1 MNITTFTGNLGR
13 DWEQANSNT
22 VIAKNSLA
30 VRRDFKNKQ
39 TGEYD
44 TDWIPLTAFS
54 KTAETLMQYTS
65 KGSKILIVGK
75 LQTNNYTDKN
85 GNKRT
90 SYDVIVDRFEF
101 LDSRGDNQQKQTDN
115 PFANANLNNEDPFE
129 SNDTEIDNS
138 DSPFYGSGYMK
149 RIHGIQSEIIT
160 HKGDEVVLKLYN
172 DIDIEKAK
180 QKAVDG
186 RYLTVLDFYEKDSI
200 TDLQRKHYF
209 ALIGDYTEYT
219 GTPEQ

>member
-1 MNITTFTGNLGR
+1 MNLITLTGNLGR

-39 TGEYD
+39 TGDYD

-101 LDSRGDNQQKQTDN
+101 LDSRSDNQQQSQQQNNN
-115 PFANANLNNEDPFE
+115 PFANADFNSNDPFE
-129 SNDTEIDNS
+129 ANNDTDIDNS
-138 DSPFYGSGYMK
+138 DLPF
-149 RIHGIQSEIIT
+149 
-160 HKGDEVVLKLYN
+160 
-172 DIDIEKAK
+172 
-180 QKAVDG
+180 
-186 RYLTVLDFYEKDSI
+186 
-200 TDLQRKHYF
+200 
-209 ALIGDYTEYT
+209 
-219 GTPEQ
+219 

>member
-1 MNITTFTGNLGR
+1 MNLITLTGHLGR

-39 TGEYD
+39 TGDYD

-65 KGSKILIVGK
+65 KGSKVLIVGK

-101 LDSRGDNQQKQTDN
+101 LDSKGDNQQRAQQQNNN
-115 PFANANLNNEDPFE
+115 PFANADFNSNDPFE
-129 SNDTEIDNS
+129 TNNDVEILDS
-138 DSPFYGSGYMK
+138 DLPF
-149 RIHGIQSEIIT
+149 
-160 HKGDEVVLKLYN
+160 
-172 DIDIEKAK
+172 
-180 QKAVDG
+180 
-186 RYLTVLDFYEKDSI
+186 
-200 TDLQRKHYF
+200 
-209 ALIGDYTEYT
+209 
-219 GTPEQ
+219 

>member
-1 MNITTFTGNLGR
+1 MNLITLTGNLGR

-39 TGEYD
+39 TGDYD

-65 KGSKILIVGK
+65 KGSKLLIVGK

-101 LDSRGDNQQKQTDN
+101 LDSKGDNQQKQTDN
-115 PFANANLNNEDPFE
+115 PFANANLSNEDPFE
-129 SNDTEIDNS
+129 SNDVEIDG
-138 DSPFYGSGYMK
+138 DSLPF
-149 RIHGIQSEIIT
+149 
-160 HKGDEVVLKLYN
+160 
-172 DIDIEKAK
+172 
-180 QKAVDG
+180 
-186 RYLTVLDFYEKDSI
+186 
-200 TDLQRKHYF
+200 
-209 ALIGDYTEYT
+209 
-219 GTPEQ
+219 

>member
-1 MNITTFTGNLGR
+1 MNLITLTGNLGR

-39 TGEYD
+39 TGDYD

-101 LDSRGDNQQKQTDN
+101 LDSRSDNQQQSQLKKDEN
-115 PFANANLNNEDPFE
+115 PFAKVDFTDDPFENNED
-129 SNDTEIDNS
+129 DTD
-138 DSPFYGSGYMK
+138 
-149 RIHGIQSEIIT
+149 
-160 HKGDEVVLKLYN
+160 
-172 DIDIEKAK
+172 
-180 QKAVDG
+180 
-186 RYLTVLDFYEKDSI
+186 
-200 TDLQRKHYF
+200 
-209 ALIGDYTEYT
+209 IGDDDL
-219 GTPEQ
+219 PF

>member
-1 MNITTFTGNLGR
+1 MNLTTFTGNLGR

-30 VRRDFKNKQ
+30 VRRDFKNKL
-39 TGEYD
+39 TREYD

-115 PFANANLNNEDPFE
+115 PFTNANLSNDDPFE
-129 SNDTEIDNS
+129 SNDTDIDNS
-138 DSPFYGSGYMK
+138 DLPF
-149 RIHGIQSEIIT
+149 
-160 HKGDEVVLKLYN
+160 
-172 DIDIEKAK
+172 
-180 QKAVDG
+180 
-186 RYLTVLDFYEKDSI
+186 
-200 TDLQRKHYF
+200 
-209 ALIGDYTEYT
+209 
-219 GTPEQ
+219 

>member
-1 MNITTFTGNLGR
+1 MNLITLTGNLGR

-39 TGEYD
+39 TGDYD

-65 KGSKILIVGK
+65 KGSKLLIVGK

-101 LDSRGDNQQKQTDN
+101 LDSRSDNQQQSQPKKDEN
-115 PFANANLNNEDPFE
+115 PFAKVDFTDDPFENNED
-129 SNDTEIDNS
+129 DTD
-138 DSPFYGSGYMK
+138 
-149 RIHGIQSEIIT
+149 
-160 HKGDEVVLKLYN
+160 
-172 DIDIEKAK
+172 
-180 QKAVDG
+180 
-186 RYLTVLDFYEKDSI
+186 
-200 TDLQRKHYF
+200 
-209 ALIGDYTEYT
+209 IGDDDL
-219 GTPEQ
+219 PF

>member
-1 MNITTFTGNLGR
+1 MNLITLTGNLGR
-13 DWEQANSNT
+13 DWEQANASMT
-22 VIAKNSLA
+22 IAKNSLA

-39 TGEYD
+39 TGDYD

-101 LDSRGDNQQKQTDN
+101 LDSKGDNQQQSQQQNKNPFVNVDFDSVGFN
-115 PFANANLNNEDPFE
+115 SSDPFANQD
-129 SNDTEIDNS
+129 DVTDIDN
-138 DSPFYGSGYMK
+138 DDLPF
-149 RIHGIQSEIIT
+149 
-160 HKGDEVVLKLYN
+160 
-172 DIDIEKAK
+172 
-180 QKAVDG
+180 
-186 RYLTVLDFYEKDSI
+186 
-200 TDLQRKHYF
+200 
-209 ALIGDYTEYT
+209 
-219 GTPEQ
+219 

>member
-1 MNITTFTGNLGR
+1 MTLITLTGNLGR

-54 KTAETLMQYTS
+54 KTAETLMQYTG
-65 KGSKILIVGK
+65 KGSKILVVGK
-75 LQTNNYTDKN
+75 LQTNNFTDKQ

-101 LDSRGDNQQKQTDN
+101 LDSKGDNQQKQPDN
-115 PFANANLNNEDPFE
+115 PFANANLSNEDPFE
-129 SNDTEIDNS
+129 SNDTDIDN
-138 DSPFYGSGYMK
+138 DSLPF
-149 RIHGIQSEIIT
+149 
-160 HKGDEVVLKLYN
+160 
-172 DIDIEKAK
+172 
-180 QKAVDG
+180 
-186 RYLTVLDFYEKDSI
+186 
-200 TDLQRKHYF
+200 
-209 ALIGDYTEYT
+209 
-219 GTPEQ
+219 

>member
-1 MNITTFTGNLGR
+1 MNLTTFTGNLGR

-54 KTAETLMQYTS
+54 KTAETLMQYTG
-65 KGSKILIVGK
+65 KGSKILVVGK
-75 LQTNNYTDKN
+75 LQTNNFTDKQ

-101 LDSRGDNQQKQTDN
+101 LDSKGDNQQKQPDN
-115 PFANANLNNEDPFE
+115 PFANANLSNEDPFE

-138 DSPFYGSGYMK
+138 DLPF
-149 RIHGIQSEIIT
+149 
-160 HKGDEVVLKLYN
+160 
-172 DIDIEKAK
+172 
-180 QKAVDG
+180 
-186 RYLTVLDFYEKDSI
+186 
-200 TDLQRKHYF
+200 
-209 ALIGDYTEYT
+209 
-219 GTPEQ
+219 

>member
-1 MNITTFTGNLGR
+1 MNLITLTGNLGR

-54 KTAETLMQYTS
+54 KTAETLMQYTG
-65 KGSKILIVGK
+65 KGSKILVVGK
-75 LQTNNYTDKN
+75 LQTNNFTDKQ

-101 LDSRGDNQQKQTDN
+101 LGSKGDNQQKQPDN
-115 PFANANLNNEDPFE
+115 PFANANLSNEDPFE

-138 DSPFYGSGYMK
+138 DLPF
-149 RIHGIQSEIIT
+149 
-160 HKGDEVVLKLYN
+160 
-172 DIDIEKAK
+172 
-180 QKAVDG
+180 
-186 RYLTVLDFYEKDSI
+186 
-200 TDLQRKHYF
+200 
-209 ALIGDYTEYT
+209 
-219 GTPEQ
+219 

>member
-30 VRRDFKNKQ
+30 VRRDYKNKQ
-39 TGEYD
+39 TGDYD

-101 LDSRGDNQQKQTDN
+101 LDSRSDNQQQSQPKKDEN
-115 PFANANLNNEDPFE
+115 PFANVDFTDDPFENNED
-129 SNDTEIDNS
+129 DTD
-138 DSPFYGSGYMK
+138 
-149 RIHGIQSEIIT
+149 
-160 HKGDEVVLKLYN
+160 
-172 DIDIEKAK
+172 
-180 QKAVDG
+180 
-186 RYLTVLDFYEKDSI
+186 
-200 TDLQRKHYF
+200 
-209 ALIGDYTEYT
+209 IGDDDL
-219 GTPEQ
+219 PF

>member
-1 MNITTFTGNLGR
+1 MNLITLTGNLGR
-13 DWEQANSNT
+13 DWEQANSST

-90 SYDVIVDRFEF
+90 SYDVIVDKFEF
-101 LDSRGDNQQKQTDN
+101 LDSKGDNQQQSQQQNNN
-115 PFANANLNNEDPFE
+115 PFANADFNSNDPFE
-129 SNDTEIDNS
+129 TNNATDIDNS
-138 DSPFYGSGYMK
+138 DLPF
-149 RIHGIQSEIIT
+149 
-160 HKGDEVVLKLYN
+160 
-172 DIDIEKAK
+172 
-180 QKAVDG
+180 
-186 RYLTVLDFYEKDSI
+186 
-200 TDLQRKHYF
+200 
-209 ALIGDYTEYT
+209 
-219 GTPEQ
+219 

>member
-1 MNITTFTGNLGR
+1 
-13 DWEQANSNT
+13 

-39 TGEYD
+39 TGDYD

-101 LDSRGDNQQKQTDN
+101 LDRDRKSTR
-115 PFANANLNNEDPFE
+115 LN
-129 SNDTEIDNS
+129 SS
-138 DSPFYGSGYMK
+138 
-149 RIHGIQSEIIT
+149 H
-160 HKGDEVVLKLYN
+160 V
-172 DIDIEKAK
+172 
-180 QKAVDG
+180 
-186 RYLTVLDFYEKDSI
+186 SI
-200 TDLQRKHYF
+200 SY
-209 ALIGDYTEYT
+209 A
-219 GTPEQ
+219 

>member
-54 KTAETLMQYTS
+54 KTAETLMQYTG
-65 KGSKILIVGK
+65 KGSKILVVGK
-75 LQTNNYTDKN
+75 LQTNNFTDKQ

-101 LDSRGDNQQKQTDN
+101 LDSKGGNQQQSQQQNKN
-115 PFANANLNNEDPFE
+115 PFANVDFNSVDFNSNDPFE
-129 SNDTEIDNS
+129 SNDDVTDIDN
-138 DSPFYGSGYMK
+138 DDLPF
-149 RIHGIQSEIIT
+149 
-160 HKGDEVVLKLYN
+160 
-172 DIDIEKAK
+172 
-180 QKAVDG
+180 
-186 RYLTVLDFYEKDSI
+186 
-200 TDLQRKHYF
+200 
-209 ALIGDYTEYT
+209 
-219 GTPEQ
+219 

>member
-54 KTAETLMQYTS
+54 KTAETLMQYTG
-65 KGSKILIVGK
+65 KGSKILVVGK
-75 LQTNNYTDKN
+75 LQTNNFTDKQ

-101 LDSRGDNQQKQTDN
+101 LDSKGDNQQKQPDN
-115 PFANANLNNEDPFE
+115 PFANANLSNEDPFE

-138 DSPFYGSGYMK
+138 DLPF
-149 RIHGIQSEIIT
+149 
-160 HKGDEVVLKLYN
+160 
-172 DIDIEKAK
+172 
-180 QKAVDG
+180 
-186 RYLTVLDFYEKDSI
+186 
-200 TDLQRKHYF
+200 
-209 ALIGDYTEYT
+209 
-219 GTPEQ
+219 

>member
-1 MNITTFTGNLGR
+1 MNLITLTGNLGR

-39 TGEYD
+39 TGDYD

-54 KTAETLMQYTS
+54 KTAEILMQYTS

-101 LDSRGDNQQKQTDN
+101 LDSKGDNQQKQTDN
-115 PFANANLNNEDPFE
+115 PFANANLSNEDPFE

-138 DSPFYGSGYMK
+138 DLPF
-149 RIHGIQSEIIT
+149 
-160 HKGDEVVLKLYN
+160 
-172 DIDIEKAK
+172 
-180 QKAVDG
+180 
-186 RYLTVLDFYEKDSI
+186 
-200 TDLQRKHYF
+200 
-209 ALIGDYTEYT
+209 
-219 GTPEQ
+219 

>member
-1 MNITTFTGNLGR
+1 MNLITLTGNLGR

-65 KGSKILIVGK
+65 KGSKILVVGK
-75 LQTNNYTDKN
+75 LQTNNFTDKQ

-101 LDSRGDNQQKQTDN
+101 LDSKGDNQQKQTDN
-115 PFANANLNNEDPFE
+115 PFANANLSNEDPFE

-138 DSPFYGSGYMK
+138 DLPF
-149 RIHGIQSEIIT
+149 
-160 HKGDEVVLKLYN
+160 
-172 DIDIEKAK
+172 
-180 QKAVDG
+180 
-186 RYLTVLDFYEKDSI
+186 
-200 TDLQRKHYF
+200 
-209 ALIGDYTEYT
+209 
-219 GTPEQ
+219 

>member
-1 MNITTFTGNLGR
+1 MNLITLTGNLGR

-39 TGEYD
+39 TGDYD

-101 LDSRGDNQQKQTDN
+101 LDNRSDNQQQSQQQNNN
-115 PFANANLNNEDPFE
+115 PFANADSNSNDPFE
-129 SNDTEIDNS
+129 TNNATDIDNS
-138 DSPFYGSGYMK
+138 DLPF
-149 RIHGIQSEIIT
+149 
-160 HKGDEVVLKLYN
+160 
-172 DIDIEKAK
+172 
-180 QKAVDG
+180 
-186 RYLTVLDFYEKDSI
+186 
-200 TDLQRKHYF
+200 
-209 ALIGDYTEYT
+209 
-219 GTPEQ
+219 

>member
-1 MNITTFTGNLGR
+1 MNLITLTGNLGR

-90 SYDVIVDRFEF
+90 SYDVIVDRFEC
-101 LDSRGDNQQKQTDN
+101 LDSRNDNQQQTQQQN
-115 PFANANLNNEDPFE
+115 SSPFANTDFNSNDPFKT
-129 SNDTEIDNS
+129 NNATDIDNS
-138 DSPFYGSGYMK
+138 DLPF
-149 RIHGIQSEIIT
+149 
-160 HKGDEVVLKLYN
+160 
-172 DIDIEKAK
+172 
-180 QKAVDG
+180 
-186 RYLTVLDFYEKDSI
+186 
-200 TDLQRKHYF
+200 
-209 ALIGDYTEYT
+209 
-219 GTPEQ
+219 

>member
-1 MNITTFTGNLGR
+1 MNLTIFTGNLGR

-54 KTAETLMQYTS
+54 KTAETLMQYTG
-65 KGSKILIVGK
+65 KGSKILVVGK
-75 LQTNNYTDKN
+75 LQTNNFTDKQ

-101 LDSRGDNQQKQTDN
+101 LDSKGNNQQKQTDN
-115 PFANANLNNEDPFE
+115 PFANANLSNEDPFE

-138 DSPFYGSGYMK
+138 DLPF
-149 RIHGIQSEIIT
+149 
-160 HKGDEVVLKLYN
+160 
-172 DIDIEKAK
+172 
-180 QKAVDG
+180 
-186 RYLTVLDFYEKDSI
+186 
-200 TDLQRKHYF
+200 
-209 ALIGDYTEYT
+209 
-219 GTPEQ
+219 

>member
-1 MNITTFTGNLGR
+1 MNLTTFTGNLGR

-54 KTAETLMQYTS
+54 KTAETLMQYTG
-65 KGSKILIVGK
+65 KGSKILVVGK
-75 LQTNNYTDKN
+75 LQTNNFTDKQ

-101 LDSRGDNQQKQTDN
+101 LDSKGGNQQKQTDN
-115 PFANANLNNEDPFE
+115 PFANANLSNENPFE
-129 SNDTEIDNS
+129 SNDTDIDN
-138 DSPFYGSGYMK
+138 DSLPF
-149 RIHGIQSEIIT
+149 
-160 HKGDEVVLKLYN
+160 
-172 DIDIEKAK
+172 
-180 QKAVDG
+180 
-186 RYLTVLDFYEKDSI
+186 
-200 TDLQRKHYF
+200 
-209 ALIGDYTEYT
+209 
-219 GTPEQ
+219 

>member
-1 MNITTFTGNLGR
+1 MNLTTFTGNLGR

-54 KTAETLMQYTS
+54 KTAETLMQYTG
-65 KGSKILIVGK
+65 KGSKILVVGK
-75 LQTNNYTDKN
+75 LQTNNFTDKQ

-101 LDSRGDNQQKQTDN
+101 LDSKGDNQQKQPDN
-115 PFANANLNNEDPFE
+115 PFANANLSNEDPFE
-129 SNDTEIDNS
+129 NNEDDTD
-138 DSPFYGSGYMK
+138 
-149 RIHGIQSEIIT
+149 
-160 HKGDEVVLKLYN
+160 
-172 DIDIEKAK
+172 
-180 QKAVDG
+180 
-186 RYLTVLDFYEKDSI
+186 
-200 TDLQRKHYF
+200 
-209 ALIGDYTEYT
+209 IGDDDL
-219 GTPEQ
+219 PF

>member
-1 MNITTFTGNLGR
+1 MNLITITGNLGR
-13 DWEQANSNT
+13 DWEQANASMT
-22 VIAKNSLA
+22 IAKNSLA

-39 TGEYD
+39 TGDYD

-101 LDSRGDNQQKQTDN
+101 LDSKGGNQQQSQQQNNN
-115 PFANANLNNEDPFE
+115 PFANADFNNNDPFE
-129 SNDTEIDNS
+129 TNNATDIDNS
-138 DSPFYGSGYMK
+138 DLPF
-149 RIHGIQSEIIT
+149 
-160 HKGDEVVLKLYN
+160 
-172 DIDIEKAK
+172 
-180 QKAVDG
+180 
-186 RYLTVLDFYEKDSI
+186 
-200 TDLQRKHYF
+200 
-209 ALIGDYTEYT
+209 
-219 GTPEQ
+219 

>member
-1 MNITTFTGNLGR
+1 MNLITLTGNLGR

-39 TGEYD
+39 TGDYD

-65 KGSKILIVGK
+65 KGSKVLIVGK

-101 LDSRGDNQQKQTDN
+101 LDSRSDNQQQSQPKKDEN
-115 PFANANLNNEDPFE
+115 PFAKVDFTDDPFE
-129 SNDTEIDNS
+129 SNEDVTDVS
-138 DSPFYGSGYMK
+138 DDDLPF
-149 RIHGIQSEIIT
+149 
-160 HKGDEVVLKLYN
+160 
-172 DIDIEKAK
+172 
-180 QKAVDG
+180 
-186 RYLTVLDFYEKDSI
+186 
-200 TDLQRKHYF
+200 
-209 ALIGDYTEYT
+209 
-219 GTPEQ
+219 

>member
-1 MNITTFTGNLGR
+1 MNLITLTGNLGR
-13 DWEQANSNT
+13 DWEQANASMT
-22 VIAKNSLA
+22 IAKNSLA

-39 TGEYD
+39 TGDYD

-101 LDSRGDNQQKQTDN
+101 LDSRQNNQQNQQNSQGN
-115 PFANANLNNEDPFE
+115 PFNNANFSNDPFE
-129 SNDTEIDNS
+129 NTESTIS
-138 DSPFYGSGYMK
+138 DDSLPF
-149 RIHGIQSEIIT
+149 
-160 HKGDEVVLKLYN
+160 
-172 DIDIEKAK
+172 
-180 QKAVDG
+180 
-186 RYLTVLDFYEKDSI
+186 
-200 TDLQRKHYF
+200 
-209 ALIGDYTEYT
+209 
-219 GTPEQ
+219 

>member
-1 MNITTFTGNLGR
+1 MNLTTFTGNLGR

-115 PFANANLNNEDPFE
+115 PFANANLSNEDPFE
-129 SNDTEIDNS
+129 SNDTDIDNS
-138 DSPFYGSGYMK
+138 GLPF
-149 RIHGIQSEIIT
+149 
-160 HKGDEVVLKLYN
+160 
-172 DIDIEKAK
+172 
-180 QKAVDG
+180 
-186 RYLTVLDFYEKDSI
+186 
-200 TDLQRKHYF
+200 
-209 ALIGDYTEYT
+209 
-219 GTPEQ
+219 